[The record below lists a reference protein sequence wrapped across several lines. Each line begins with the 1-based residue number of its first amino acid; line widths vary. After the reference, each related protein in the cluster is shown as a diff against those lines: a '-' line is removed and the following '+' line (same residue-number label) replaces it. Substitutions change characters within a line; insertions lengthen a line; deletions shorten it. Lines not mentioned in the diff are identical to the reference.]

1 MGLRDKAT
9 SKKKPLPKKVGAP
22 SSLEKN
28 KLSEDELRILL
39 RLLRET
45 TFKGSDVENI
55 YNLVQKIQNQFEDW
69 LK

>member
-1 MGLRDKAT
+1 MGLRDKAN
-9 SKKKPLPKKVGAP
+9 SKKNPLPKKVGAP

-55 YNLVQKIQNQFEDW
+55 YNLVQKIQNQFKDW